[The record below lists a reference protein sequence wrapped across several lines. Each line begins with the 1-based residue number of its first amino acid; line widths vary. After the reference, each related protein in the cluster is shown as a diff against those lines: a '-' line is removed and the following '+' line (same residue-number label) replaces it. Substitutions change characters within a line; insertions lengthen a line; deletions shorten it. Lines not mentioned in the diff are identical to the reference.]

1 MNRLK
6 PVRPA
11 GVEEPFDVLLLLVA
25 CIVIGVLAGALA
37 HAIGT
42 FIWLIVIFPLAMGF
56 AVGMGAGMVIQ
67 ARKVRAPLI
76 AVLCAGLG
84 GFAAWSMDLG
94 IGYVTTRSNVSADLR
109 DYATSL
115 EADTGVAATEQAISE
130 ATDFLIYAWGE
141 GRQDEELNGQL
152 AAILIAAPITV
163 DDLEEQEPPEPV
175 GGLAAAQGFV
185 KFRLSLGT
193 SIGNP
198 GSEGSPIGATGTLIL
213 WIVEMVFATGLA
225 GIMARE
231 SAMQPS
237 CTNCKNWYGD
247 EVTPTVVGA
256 QPRKSGIVEAL
267 NRGDIPALVDGL
279 PIPPDQPRF
288 SAIMART
295 CPQCA
300 DGPVYVEATAFT
312 QTKKGVENKMLK
324 RGFIDASLY
333 REIRDAVAAADPPP
347 EVVSE

>member
-6 PVRPA
+6 PLRPA

-25 CIVIGVLAGALA
+25 CIVIGVLVGALA
-37 HAIGT
+37 HGIGT
-42 FIWLIVIFPLAMGF
+42 FIWLIVVFPLAMGF
-56 AVGMGAGMVIQ
+56 AVGMGAGTVIR

-84 GFAAWSMDLG
+84 GFVAWSMDLG
-94 IGYVTTRSNVSADLR
+94 IGYVTTRSNVTADLR

-115 EADTGVAATEQAISE
+115 EADTGVAATDQAISD
-130 ATDFLIYAWGE
+130 ATDFLIFAWGE
-141 GRQDEELNGQL
+141 GREDEELNGQL
-152 AAILIAAPITV
+152 AAILIDAPITV
-163 DDLEEQEPPEPV
+163 AELPEMEPPPPV

-213 WIVEMVFATGLA
+213 WIVEMVFAVGLA
-225 GIMARE
+225 GLMARE
-231 SAMQPS
+231 AAMQPS
-237 CTNCKNWYGD
+237 CSNCKSWYGD

-256 QPRKSGIVEAL
+256 EPRKSGIVDAL
-267 NRGDIPALVDGL
+267 NRGDIPALIAGL
-279 PIPPDQPRF
+279 PIPADQPRF
-288 SAIMART
+288 SALMARH

-300 DGPVYVEATAFT
+300 DVPVYVEATAFT
-312 QTKKGVENKMLK
+312 QTKKGVENKALK
-324 RGFIDASLY
+324 RGFIEASLY
-333 REIRDAVAAADPPP
+333 REIRDAVAAANPP
-347 EVVSE
+347 EDFVSE